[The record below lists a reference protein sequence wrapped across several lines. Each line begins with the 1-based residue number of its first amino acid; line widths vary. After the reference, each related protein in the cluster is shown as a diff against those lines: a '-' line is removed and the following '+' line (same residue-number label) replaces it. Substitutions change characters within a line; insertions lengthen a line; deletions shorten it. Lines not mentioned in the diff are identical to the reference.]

1 MTFGYDLGE
10 NCEGHFLRRDRADI
24 QTDRSAYALQS
35 IFVGAFFAEFIE
47 HEVCAPLAANHA
59 DVIRFGIDGRL

>member
-1 MTFGYDLGE
+1 MTFSHDLREDREGYFLG
-10 NCEGHFLRRDRADI
+10 RDRADI
-24 QTDRSAYALQS
+24 QTDGSAYALQS

-59 DVIRFGIDGRL
+59 DVIRV